1 MIEITSAWV
10 LVEAG
15 VNIYLCF
22 CQKML
27 SRGTLTGRHLQHLLF
42 RVLPAGAHGDGA
54 GGKLEWKWL
63 HFQPSS
69 AGDWMCVSAGPW
81 EGKFAHTSSR
91 AAAELNVVIKRLLT
105 EVGQPA
111 PTAWSDHGA
120 SLSYG
125 DR

>member
-1 MIEITSAWV
+1 MSAWA
-10 LVEAG
+10 LVKAG
-15 VNIYLCF
+15 VNIYLRF

-27 SRGTLTGRHLQHLLF
+27 PWGMLTGRHLQHLLF
-42 RVLPAGAHGDGA
+42 WALPARAHGDGA
-54 GGKLEWKWL
+54 GGKSEWKWL

-81 EGKFAHTSSR
+81 EGKFAHASFG
-91 AAAELNVVIKRLLT
+91 AAAELDVVIKCLLT

-120 SLSYG
+120 SLSCG